1 MDVNQCKDI
10 CERADSLLDQL
21 QGLLEQE
28 IACVRRG
35 HAEPLG
41 SFGRQ
46 TEPLVQEI
54 VRAGFLQLPEFADRR
69 AHLRQLY
76 GSLSLMM
83 TARKAEIGGEL
94 ASLRKG
100 RKMLRTYRNTI

>member
-1 MDVNQCKDI
+1 MDANQGKDI

-35 HAEPLG
+35 HAEGLG
-41 SFGRQ
+41 LLGRK